1 MSNLA
6 ALSTSLE
13 CNSSKISTAQTIS
26 NILAHLDENSFT
38 ISTETL
44 LKAASINQTPV
55 TKKNFRAVKHKR
67 SKSSNS
73 RINKNNFIS
82 NSRGNFK
89 LSNMNTVPLA
99 KLTETNDN
107 YLQPKFIYYP
117 PRLFTLFFAEYFA
130 G

>member
-1 MSNLA
+1 MMQRNQAKLVK
-6 ALSTSLE
+6 
-13 CNSSKISTAQTIS
+13 KIPLIFIYNGTQ
-26 NILAHLDENSFT
+26 
-38 ISTETL
+38 
-44 LKAASINQTPV
+44 
-55 TKKNFRAVKHKR
+55 KKVRVVKHKR

-89 LSNMNTVPLA
+89 LSNMNTVPQLA

-117 PRLFTLFFAEYFA
+117 PRLFTLFFLGSVTSFVIDHLLT
-130 G
+130 